1 MNIIYWFISLIV
13 PFTMIFM
20 GKVLESNTPK
30 EINYFYGYRTKRSE
44 KSQKAWDY
52 AQVKCGN
59 TWFKLGIGLLIVVIV
74 LNLCIPIKIEIL
86 SIINMSIGIFALILT
101 IPYVENKLKKKFG

>member
-20 GKVLESNTPK
+20 GKVLERNPPK
-30 EINYFYGYRTKRSE
+30 EINDFYGYRTKRSK

-59 TWFKLGIGLLIVVIV
+59 TWFKLGVGLGIISIV
-74 LNLCIPIKIEIL
+74 LNLFIPTKIEIL
-86 SIINMSIGIFALILT
+86 SVINMIIGVCALILT
-101 IPYVENKLKKKFG
+101 IPYVENKLKKF

>member
-1 MNIIYWFISLIV
+1 MNIIYWFTSLIV

-20 GKVLESNTPK
+20 GKVLEKNPTK
-30 EINYFYGYRTKRSE
+30 KINDFYGYRTKRSR

-59 TWFKLGIGLLIVVIV
+59 TWFKVGIRLVIIAIA
-74 LNLCIPIKIEIL
+74 LNLSIPIKIEIL
-86 SIINMSIGIFALILT
+86 SIVNMVIGLCALILT
-101 IPYVENKLKKKFG
+101 IPYVENKLKKNFD

>member
-20 GKVLESNTPK
+20 GKVLERNPPK
-30 EINYFYGYRTKRSE
+30 EINDFYGYRRKRSK

-59 TWFKLGIGLLIVVIV
+59 TWFKLGVGLGIISIV
-74 LNLCIPIKIEIL
+74 LNLFIPTKIEIL
-86 SIINMSIGIFALILT
+86 SVINMIIGVCALILT
-101 IPYVENKLKKKFG
+101 IPYVENKLKKNFE